1 MTEPP
6 ATTQL
11 SPIVVPLRINVF
23 APIQTLLPIVTFD
36 GYVVLLFCISIP

>member
-23 APIQTLLPIVTFD
+23 APIQTLLPIIIGEVRNPIA
-36 GYVVLLFCISIP
+36 LI